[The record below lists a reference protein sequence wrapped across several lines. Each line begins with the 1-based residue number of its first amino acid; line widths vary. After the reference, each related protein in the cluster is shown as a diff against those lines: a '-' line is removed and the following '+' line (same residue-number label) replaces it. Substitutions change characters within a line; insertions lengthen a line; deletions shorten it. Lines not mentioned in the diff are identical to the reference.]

1 MLDKNRLLG
10 HIARNG
16 LTQRSL
22 SEMLNVSKNTLNSKI
37 NGKSSFDTVL
47 IDEICEILNITD
59 DTEKAR
65 IFLSSPSHNRDN
77 QR

>member
-22 SEMLNVSKNTLNSKI
+22 SDMLNVSKNTLNSKI

-65 IFLSSPSHNRDN
+65 IFLSSPSRNRDN